1 MTRQVIPKKKTLAT
15 PTLLWSEVSQLDEG
29 LWQAWIEKKDQ
40 QDRIKFAR
48 RVKVIAIL
56 VVLLGV
62 VDLLRV
68 AG

>member
-1 MTRQVIPKKKTLAT
+1 MPAFAT
-15 PTLLWSEVSQLDEG
+15 PAPPWPEVPQLDEG
-29 LWQAWIEKKDQ
+29 LWQAWVEKNEQ

-56 VVLLGV
+56 IVLLGV

-68 AG
+68 SS